1 MKRVA
6 IVTLGCKT
14 NQAESAA
21 ILGGLESRSYLS
33 VDFNEPADLYI
44 INTCTVT
51 NRTDY
56 KSRYYIRKALEQK
69 KLRTDVKIVVTGC
82 YSQRSREEVMSLGDV
97 DLVIDNQTKLDIP
110 KLLDGAE
117 HSFMDIM
124 QATDFHYV
132 PQQGMG
138 ERSRAFQKIQDGC
151 DYYCT
156 YCAVPYARG
165 HIRSA
170 KLSDVIAQAKLF
182 TQNGYREIVLGGVN
196 LGLYRDGDHDLRH
209 VIRELNSISELEI
222 IRLSSLEPQLFS
234 AELLKVIAASEKV
247 APHFHIALQSGS
259 NSVLKRMKRVYQ
271 TERIHDLLAQIH
283 AVIPHAAI
291 GFDVIAGFPG
301 ETEMEF
307 NETVDFLE
315 SLNICYL
322 HVFSYSKRKG
332 TPAATMPGQL
342 DNHTKQSRANILIDL
357 AEKKKEHYMR
367 QLIKDKVLLRGIV
380 EHSESGFS
388 TFLSD
393 HYIRAYS
400 SQIHPQGE
408 LISII
413 PTTHHQDGVI

>member
-138 ERSRAFQKIQDGC
+138 ERSRAFQKIQDG
-151 DYYCT
+151 
-156 YCAVPYARG
+156 
-165 HIRSA
+165 
-170 KLSDVIAQAKLF
+170 
-182 TQNGYREIVLGGVN
+182 
-196 LGLYRDGDHDLRH
+196 
-209 VIRELNSISELEI
+209 
-222 IRLSSLEPQLFS
+222 
-234 AELLKVIAASEKV
+234 
-247 APHFHIALQSGS
+247 
-259 NSVLKRMKRVYQ
+259 
-271 TERIHDLLAQIH
+271 
-283 AVIPHAAI
+283 
-291 GFDVIAGFPG
+291 
-301 ETEMEF
+301 
-307 NETVDFLE
+307 
-315 SLNICYL
+315 
-322 HVFSYSKRKG
+322 
-332 TPAATMPGQL
+332 
-342 DNHTKQSRANILIDL
+342 
-357 AEKKKEHYMR
+357 
-367 QLIKDKVLLRGIV
+367 
-380 EHSESGFS
+380 
-388 TFLSD
+388 
-393 HYIRAYS
+393 
-400 SQIHPQGE
+400 
-408 LISII
+408 
-413 PTTHHQDGVI
+413 